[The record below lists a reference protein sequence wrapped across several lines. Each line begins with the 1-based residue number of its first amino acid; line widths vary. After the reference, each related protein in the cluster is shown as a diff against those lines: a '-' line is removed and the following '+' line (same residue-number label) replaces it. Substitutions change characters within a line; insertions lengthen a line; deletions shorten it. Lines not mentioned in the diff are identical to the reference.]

1 MASTTKR
8 TALQSYTDLERL
20 RWVPLAGR
28 PLNSVCLRD
37 GLAGWACRIRTGE
50 SARELSDWNSV
61 ATLPEV
67 VQARRRR
74 PFACELRDT
83 DLQLR
88 PTFQQTIFR
97 AADTADP
104 ETASHEPSNVC
115 FGSDRPR
122 SMRCSFVAS
131 HVRSG
136 LGYRSSGCARD
147 PVHRLLM
154 TCE

>member
-1 MASTTKR
+1 MDESARFRADFTFCRVET
-8 TALQSYTDLERL
+8 
-20 RWVPLAGR
+20 
-28 PLNSVCLRD
+28 

-122 SMRCSFVAS
+122 CMRCSFVAWS
-131 HVRSG
+131 PMRWRVR
-136 LGYRSSGCARD
+136 RSC
-147 PVHRLLM
+147 LL
-154 TCE
+154 